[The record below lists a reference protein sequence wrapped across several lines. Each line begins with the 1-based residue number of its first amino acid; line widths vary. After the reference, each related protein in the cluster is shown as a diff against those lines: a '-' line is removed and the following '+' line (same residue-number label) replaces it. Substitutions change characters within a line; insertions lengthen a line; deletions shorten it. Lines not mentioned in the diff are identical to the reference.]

1 MCLLDKMHVLVNRR
15 IFSQETW
22 GVYKYRDSSFIVMLH
37 NFILSVCVG
46 DSQFNDITIHNKD
59 LTQSGLSLWVSEI
72 KLETKREGLFL
83 GMEIWVY
90 LF

>member
-1 MCLLDKMHVLVNRR
+1 
-15 IFSQETW
+15 
-22 GVYKYRDSSFIVMLH
+22 MLH
-37 NFILSVCVG
+37 NFILSVYVG

-72 KLETKREGLFL
+72 KLETKREGLSL

-90 LF
+90 LISFSKSEKESWVNLSISNSEWERSNK